1 MSARRKMPSAITFR
15 GTPDYRLCILA
26 GAKQLH
32 DLVCFHLFKAQLSEA
47 PRRNNMFQ
55 VLGSKY
61 DFKILLPSQSRWG
74 MALTQ
79 REQTSPSSLS
89 GEFIAAEARG
99 SCVLVN
105 RMLSQYN
112 NGRTLNRLFSLGQFY
127 FLSSNTDPSDKF
139 TLKMAFGSRLYS
151 ENKCLGPSW

>member
-1 MSARRKMPSAITFR
+1 MPSAITFR
-15 GTPDYRLCILA
+15 GTPDFRLCVI
-26 GAKQLH
+26 GGSEQLH
-32 DLVCFHLFKAQLSEA
+32 YLLGFHLFKAQLSDA
-47 PRRNNMFQ
+47 PHRNDTFQ
-55 VLGSKY
+55 VLRWKY
-61 DFKILLPSQSRWG
+61 DFKILPFQSRWG

-89 GEFIAAEARG
+89 GEFIAAGTRG
-99 SCVLVN
+99 SCVSVN

-139 TLKMAFGSRLYS
+139 TLKMASGSRLYS
-151 ENKCLGPSW
+151 ETKFLGPSW

>member
-1 MSARRKMPSAITFR
+1 
-15 GTPDYRLCILA
+15 
-26 GAKQLH
+26 
-32 DLVCFHLFKAQLSEA
+32 
-47 PRRNNMFQ
+47 
-55 VLGSKY
+55 
-61 DFKILLPSQSRWG
+61 

-89 GEFIAAEARG
+89 GEFIAAGARG

-112 NGRTLNRLFSLGQFY
+112 NGRKLNRLFSLGQFY

-151 ENKCLGPSW
+151 ENKFLGPS